1 VIADAPPPAIVVGV
15 GVREWSVTTY
25 RASVRPGRVRFR
37 VTNFGQD
44 AHDLAVVGPR
54 GHRGRPSPE
63 VPAFG
68 GRRTLEVTLRRP
80 GRYRLLCT
88 LPGHAARGMR
98 ATLRVSRR
106 RAA

>member
-1 VIADAPPPAIVVGV
+1 MIADAPPPAITVGV
-15 GVREWSVTTY
+15 GLREWSLTTY

-37 VTNFGQD
+37 LTNFGQD
-44 AHDLAVVGPR
+44 AHDLAVVGP
-54 GHRGRPSPE
+54 GGRRSRVSPE

-68 GRRTLEVTLRRP
+68 GRGTLELILRRP
-80 GRYRLLCT
+80 GRYRLVCA

-98 ATLRVSRR
+98 ATLRVTRR